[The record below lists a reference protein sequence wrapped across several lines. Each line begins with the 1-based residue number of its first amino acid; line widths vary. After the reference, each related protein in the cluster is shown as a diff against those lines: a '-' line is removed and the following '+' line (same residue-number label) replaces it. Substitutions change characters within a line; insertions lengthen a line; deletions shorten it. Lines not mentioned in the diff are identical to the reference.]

1 VISFFLF
8 FRLDMTEGKI
18 YSLSDASKK
27 IVAGLEDKVIVKCFF
42 SDELPPQMKLVASAV
57 RDNLEEYKAYSNGN
71 FYYEFI
77 SPADEEF
84 SKQIMSYQLPS
95 AQVQMLEKD
104 EFKVKKVFM
113 GMVLI
118 YEDKKEIIPF
128 IQEGD
133 LPALEYEITGKI
145 RRLTTDRLPVVGILA
160 EPGMTKLE
168 DIRTV
173 YQILSAQYVVSPV
186 AATKEELAPDKLD
199 ALLIIGPKENF
210 SQTALSAIDNYLTG
224 GGKIGFFI
232 DRTDVNLQMQNVK
245 NIDTNLDS
253 LMISYG
259 VSVNPDLVG
268 DKQAGIITMRQQKGF
283 FSIANQIKYPF
294 LPVITNLSRKNP
306 VTQKIDAV
314 SLYFASTIDT
324 TRAEGKNL
332 DIEIIARTSG
342 ESFVQSG
349 SYYIMAD
356 RDINDYRYN
365 TGHLPVIALVKGSF
379 RSYFEPGK
387 AGVDTR
393 IAVAGDAEFFADN
406 KTGSDEN
413 INLFLNITDWLTADE
428 TLISIRSKDI
438 TQRPLRKV
446 SEGTRTVI
454 KTLNIILIPLLFAAI
469 GIFRWYS
476 GRKRKDFSLK

>member
-1 VISFFLF
+1 
-8 FRLDMTEGKI
+8 
-18 YSLSDASKK
+18 
-27 IVAGLEDKVIVKCFF
+27 
-42 SDELPPQMKLVASAV
+42 
-57 RDNLEEYKAYSNGN
+57 
-71 FYYEFI
+71 
-77 SPADEEF
+77 
-84 SKQIMSYQLPS
+84 
-95 AQVQMLEKD
+95 
-104 EFKVKKVFM
+104 
-113 GMVLI
+113 
-118 YEDKKEIIPF
+118 
-128 IQEGD
+128 
-133 LPALEYEITGKI
+133 
-145 RRLTTDRLPVVGILA
+145 
-160 EPGMTKLE
+160 
-168 DIRTV
+168 
-173 YQILSAQYVVSPV
+173 
-186 AATKEELAPDKLD
+186 
-199 ALLIIGPKENF
+199 
-210 SQTALSAIDNYLTG
+210 
-224 GGKIGFFI
+224 
-232 DRTDVNLQMQNVK
+232 MQNVK

-379 RSYFEPGK
+379 RSYFELGK

-454 KTLNIILIPLLFAAI
+454 KMLNIILIPLLFAAI